1 MKKFKQFKSE
11 QQHIT
16 EVGPYASA
24 MMGAMGIIGLG
35 MAGFKLF
42 KSAKE
47 KIKGYRETKA
57 EKKAN
62 RESGV
67 EIEVKKINP
76 ETGEE
81 YEELVPL
88 SGSDANLDA
97 DGVEKKRK
105 ELQKKYDNMEKG
117 KDKAAANVKIR
128 AELGKGPNDII
139 TKDDKKKGMDLL
151 KKAQEPEPEPD
162 EPDEPEE
169 APTDEPEDKVERDKD
184 GNLKNQDDAEAAY
197 KASNFTKAPAGWQKD
212 PDDEKKVVKRGEK
225 KKKATGQGQEAGKK
239 TLGVVDKDKQAA
251 LKQRLKNKKENS
263 TKEEFLIF
271 AKTELSS
278 LTEEDRTQI
287 LEDLV
292 LEEVITLTESKELQ
306 TIVETKSKVLKFGEF
321 ITEGV
326 MNDLLKAGKSKK
338 DSEITLDDGADIP
351 IDPLTSQILVKYI
364 EGLSSSEKNRTIQQ
378 IQRTERAFMK
388 VLGKAHEG

>member
-1 MKKFKQFKSE
+1 MKNYKQFRAE
-11 QQHIT
+11 QQYIT
-16 EVGPYASA
+16 EVGPFASA
-24 MMGAMGIIGLG
+24 MMAAMGIFGAG
-35 MAGFKLF
+35 YAGFKLF

-76 ETGEE
+76 DTGEE
-81 YEELVPL
+81 YEVFIPL
-88 SGSDANLDA
+88 SGKDAKLDA

-105 ELQKKYDNMEKG
+105 EMQKKYDNLEKG
-117 KDKAAANVKIR
+117 KDKAAANENIR
-128 AELGKGPNDII
+128 TALGKGPEDII

-151 KKAQEPEPEPD
+151 KKAQEPEDEPD
-162 EPDEPEE
+162 EPDEPEDT
-169 APTDEPEDKVERDKD
+169 PTDEPEDKVERDKD

-251 LKQRLKNKKENS
+251 LKQRLKNKKKNS

-271 AKTELSS
+271 V
-278 LTEEDRTQI
+278 
-287 LEDLV
+287 LV
-292 LEEVITLTESKELQ
+292 LLVYLCLLHL
-306 TIVETKSKVLKFGEF
+306 KSF
-321 ITEGV
+321 
-326 MNDLLKAGKSKK
+326 SQ
-338 DSEITLDDGADIP
+338 
-351 IDPLTSQILVKYI
+351 PLVPVQ
-364 EGLSSSEKNRTIQQ
+364 
-378 IQRTERAFMK
+378 
-388 VLGKAHEG
+388 